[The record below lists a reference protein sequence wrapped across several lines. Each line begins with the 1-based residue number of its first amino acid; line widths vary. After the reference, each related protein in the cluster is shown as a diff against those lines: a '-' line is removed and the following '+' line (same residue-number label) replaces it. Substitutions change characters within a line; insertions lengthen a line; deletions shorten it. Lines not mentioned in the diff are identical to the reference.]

1 MRLTRD
7 AYGGVEE
14 YTISQQQQVVTGG
27 LDAVAP
33 GRSQLVYKD
42 GELQG
47 AVAAPGPVSASA
59 AVAAAA
65 DGVVGNGGACVPV
78 AMAAPLTTGG
88 NGVLPQQPMLPTSL
102 QQQLQAL
109 PPPVALECDD
119 IPQSS
124 ESEMDSEE
132 EDEMDMSDS
141 ENRDHLEVKRDK
153 VSHLGQGQ
161 LNQLNYK

>member
-14 YTISQQQQVVTGG
+14 YTINQQQQVVTGG

-47 AVAAPGPVSASA
+47 AVAASGPVPASA
-59 AVAAAA
+59 AVAVAATAAA
-65 DGVVGNGGACVPV
+65 DGVVGNGGACAPV

-88 NGVLPQQPMLPTSL
+88 NGVLPQQPMLPASL

-109 PPPVALECDD
+109 PTPVALECDD

-153 VSHLGQGQ
+153 VSHLGQG
-161 LNQLNYK
+161 